1 MRVPEVSWVTLSL
14 RIATTTVHSRVSQ
27 LSQVIIKFLVAK
39 IIIKVLFF
47 ACDTCDSH
55 RSNEDTVDQKLTLSW
70 SKSLVSPFLGLFHA
84 ISVVFYW
91 AYLY

>member
-1 MRVPEVSWVTLSL
+1 
-14 RIATTTVHSRVSQ
+14 
-27 LSQVIIKFLVAK
+27 
-39 IIIKVLFF
+39 
-47 ACDTCDSH
+47 
-55 RSNEDTVDQKLTLSW
+55 VDQKLTLSW